1 MKVLITGT
9 SSGIGKGIADKFL
22 REGHHVTGIDCNK
35 SAIQHTAYRHI
46 CMDIRDKMH
55 YPELGPFDIV
65 INNAGVQNNNDID
78 VNLKGTID
86 ITEKYGIHPGIRAV
100 LMIGSASGHNGSEF
114 PEYVAS
120 KGGVL
125 SYTKNIALRIA
136 KYGATCNS
144 LDFGGVL
151 TELNKPVMEDKVL
164 WNEIMEQT
172 PLKRWMT
179 VEEAADWAYFMTV
192 TNRFCTGHAHERQA
206 HPERLPLRLHPP
218 QPDHPQPA
226 GGAGGKEPALWRK
239 AHPHGPAH
247 HTGQAHVLLLRRGP
261 AAGNV

>member
-100 LMIGSASGHNGSEF
+100 LMIGSASGQRVRISGIC
-114 PEYVAS
+114 S
-120 KGGVL
+120 K
-125 SYTKNIALRIA
+125 
-136 KYGATCNS
+136 
-144 LDFGGVL
+144 
-151 TELNKPVMEDKVL
+151 
-164 WNEIMEQT
+164 Q
-172 PLKRWMT
+172 
-179 VEEAADWAYFMTV
+179 
-192 TNRFCTGHAHERQA
+192 
-206 HPERLPLRLHPP
+206 
-218 QPDHPQPA
+218 
-226 GGAGGKEPALWRK
+226 
-239 AHPHGPAH
+239 
-247 HTGQAHVLLLRRGP
+247 RRGP
-261 AAGNV
+261 FLHKEHCSPYRKIWCNMQQS